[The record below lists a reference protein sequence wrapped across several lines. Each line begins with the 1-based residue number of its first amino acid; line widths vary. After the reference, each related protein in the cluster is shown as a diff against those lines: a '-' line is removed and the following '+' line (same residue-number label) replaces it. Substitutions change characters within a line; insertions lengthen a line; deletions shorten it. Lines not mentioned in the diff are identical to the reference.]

1 MLSHL
6 RAMPF
11 MRSGRVSASPSHT
24 AIGLVMLAALA
35 VPARSETPIRYV
47 GSARVW
53 ILSSGEFSYVLGVN
67 ERGELQSI
75 YWGQHIWRD
84 QDWTAAKS
92 HPQWDGV
99 DPSTNTTPEEYPGWG
114 GLRFFE
120 PCLKATLGGG
130 VRDVVLKYASHEIH
144 GDELV
149 VTMKD
154 IGGGL
159 TVDLRYRVYPE
170 GIISKHSVIRNSSS
184 AVATIESAQSGAWL
198 LPAADGYHLSYL
210 SGRWGEETLYTRE
223 EIHRGSKVIES
234 RRGSTSNQFNPWFA
248 IDGPE
253 PASEENGAVWFGA
266 LGWSGSWKIVVE
278 QTPHR
283 DLRITGGYN
292 DFDFY
297 YPLRP
302 GESLTTP
309 PFYAGFTSHG
319 FGEASRLLHRFELAR
334 ILPRSSAAHPRP
346 VLYNSW
352 EATGFAVDE
361 PGQSALAEKAAQI
374 GVERFVMDDGWFGA
388 RDSSRAGLGDWTPN
402 PKKFPNGLKPLIDN
416 VKRLGMDF
424 GLWVEPEMVN
434 PDSALY
440 RAHPDWVLN
449 FPGRPRSEARN
460 QLVLN
465 LSRDDVKEY
474 VFAALDRL
482 VSENAIAFL
491 KWDLNRN
498 FSEPGWPEAPT
509 AEQRTIW
516 VRHVNN
522 YYEVIDRLRAKH
534 PKLEIES
541 CASGGGRV
549 DLGVLTRTEEVWPSD
564 NTDAFDRLS
573 IQYGYSHAYTP
584 KTMMA
589 WVTDVPSMD
598 GRSESLQYRFLVAMM
613 GSLGIGSNL
622 TKWSPDEFR
631 IASKMI
637 AAYKNIR
644 STVQEGALYRLLA
657 PGKGP
662 LTASQ
667 YVAPDG
673 NQAVLFAFLHAQQY
687 GRPAPA
693 IRLRGLDEHAL
704 YRVQAIEGRLREES
718 GAISGAYLMNRGL
731 TPMLRGEFDA
741 AAFLIERV
749 NQ

>member
-1 MLSHL
+1 
-6 RAMPF
+6 MPSNSLVP
-11 MRSGRVSASPSHT
+11 RSGRLASQT
-24 AIGLVMLAALA
+24 ALSLLFLAALA
-35 VPARSETPIRYV
+35 IPARSEEPIRYI

-53 ILSSGEFSYVLGVN
+53 VINSGEASYVFGVN
-67 ERGELQSI
+67 QRDELQSI
-75 YWGQHIWRD
+75 YWGKRIWRD
-84 QDWTAAKS
+84 QDWSAVKS
-92 HPQWDGV
+92 YPQWDGV

-120 PCLKATLGGG
+120 PCLKATFADG
-130 VRDVVLKYASHEIH
+130 VRDVVLKYASHEIR
-144 GDELV
+144 GDELI
-149 VTMKD
+149 VTLKD

-159 TVDLRYRVYPE
+159 AVDLRYKVYSG
-170 GIISKHSVIRNSSS
+170 GILSKS
-184 AVATIESAQSGAWL
+184 AVVRNTSNAVVTLESAQSGAWL
-198 LPAADGYHLSYL
+198 LPAADDYHLSYL
-210 SGRWGEETLYTRE
+210 AGRWGEETLYTRE
-223 EIHRGSKVIES
+223 PIHRGSKVLES

-253 PASEENGAVWFGA
+253 EAGEEHGNVWFGA
-266 LGWSGSWKIVVE
+266 LGWSGSWKITVE

-292 DFDFY
+292 DFDFS
-297 YPLRP
+297 YPLKP
-302 GESLTTP
+302 GGSLTTP
-309 PFYAGFTSHG
+309 PFYAGFTDRG
-319 FGEASRLLHRFELAR
+319 FGGASRLFHRFQLEH
-334 ILPRSSAAHPRP
+334 ILPRSSAGHPRP

-361 PGQSALAEKAAQI
+361 PGQTALARKAAEI

-388 RDSSRAGLGDWTPN
+388 RNSSLAGLGDWTPN
-402 PKKFPNGLKPLIDN
+402 SKKFPNGLKPLIDN
-416 VKRLGMDF
+416 VKGLGMDF

-434 PDSALY
+434 PNSDLY

-474 VFAALDRL
+474 VFASLDKL
-482 VSENAIAFL
+482 VSENDIAFL

-498 FSEPGWPEAPT
+498 FSEPGWPEAPL
-509 AEQRTIW
+509 AEQKTLWI
-516 VRHVNN
+516 RHVNN
-522 YYEVIDRLRAKH
+522 YYEVIDRLRARH

-598 GRSESLQYRFLVAMM
+598 QRSEPLQYRFLVAMM
-613 GSLGIGSNL
+613 GSLGIGSNV
-622 TKWSPDEFR
+622 TKWGPEELR
-631 IASKMI
+631 TASRMI
-637 AAYKNIR
+637 ALYKRIWG
-644 STVQEGALYRLLA
+644 TVQKGDLYRLLA
-657 PGKGP
+657 PGEGS
-662 LTASQ
+662 LSANQ
-667 YVAPDG
+667 YVSHDG
-673 NQAVLFAFLHAQQY
+673 KQAVLFAFLHAQQY
-687 GRPAPA
+687 GRQAPA
-693 IRLRGLDEHAL
+693 IHLQGLDEQAL
-704 YRVQAIEGRLREES
+704 YRVQVAEGRIAETPETL
-718 GAISGAYLMNRGL
+718 SGAYLMNHGL
-731 TPMLRGEFDA
+731 TPVLKGEFDA
-741 AAFLIERV
+741 AAVVLERLDK
-749 NQ
+749 

>member
-1 MLSHL
+1 
-6 RAMPF
+6 
-11 MRSGRVSASPSHT
+11 VSAV
-24 AIGLVMLAALA
+24 ALAALA
-35 VPARSETPIRYV
+35 IPVRGEAPIRFID
-47 GSARVW
+47 SAKVW
-53 ILSSGEFSYVLGVN
+53 VLSGGNASYVLGVN
-67 ERGELQSI
+67 ERNELQSV
-75 YWGQHIWRD
+75 YWGKRIWRD
-84 QDWTAAKS
+84 QDWTVVKS
-92 HPQWDGV
+92 SPQWDGV

-120 PCLKATLGGG
+120 PCLKATLAGG
-130 VRDVVLKYASHEIH
+130 VRDVVLEYAAHDIR
-144 GDELV
+144 GDELS

-159 TVDLRYRVYPE
+159 AVELRYRIYPN
-170 GIISKHSVIRNSSS
+170 GVLSKSSVIRNASN
-184 AVATIESAQSGAWL
+184 AVVTIESAQSGAWQ
-198 LPAADGYHLSYL
+198 LPAAEGYHLSYL
-210 SGRWGEETLYTRE
+210 AGRWGEETLYTRE
-223 EIHRGSKVIES
+223 PIHRGSKVIES

-253 PASEENGAVWFGA
+253 EAGEEHGNVWFGA
-266 LGWSGSWKIVVE
+266 LGWSGSWKIAVE

-292 DFDFY
+292 DFDFS
-297 YPLRP
+297 YPLKP
-302 GESLTTP
+302 GESLSTP
-309 PFYAGFTSHG
+309 PFYAGFTDHG
-319 FGEASRLLHRFELAR
+319 FGEASRLMHRFQLEH
-334 ILPRSSAAHPRP
+334 ILPRPSAGHPRP

-361 PGQSALAEKAAQI
+361 PGQTALARKAAEI

-388 RDSSRAGLGDWTPN
+388 RDSSLAGLGDWVPN
-402 PKKFPNGLKPLIDN
+402 PKKFPHGLKPLIDN
-416 VKRLGMDF
+416 VKSLGMDF

-434 PDSALY
+434 SDSDLY
-440 RAHPDWVLN
+440 RAHPDWVLS

-465 LSRDDVKEY
+465 LSREDVKEY
-474 VFAALDRL
+474 VLASLDKL
-482 VSENAIAFL
+482 VSENEIAFL

-498 FSEPGWPEAPT
+498 FSEPGWQEAPP
-509 AEQRTIW
+509 AEQKTIW

-522 YYEVIDRLRAKH
+522 YYDVIDRLRARH

-598 GRSESLQYRFLVAMM
+598 QRSEPLEYRFLVAMM

-622 TKWSPDEFR
+622 TKWNPEEVQVASRMVALYKR
-631 IASKMI
+631 I
-637 AAYKNIR
+637 R
-644 STVQEGALYRLLA
+644 GTVQEGQLYRLLA
-657 PGKGP
+657 PVDGSLSANEYVSQNGK
-662 LTASQ
+662 
-667 YVAPDG
+667 
-673 NQAVLFAFLHAQQY
+673 QAVLFAFLHAQQY
-687 GRPAPA
+687 GRLAPS
-693 IRLRGLDEHAL
+693 IHLRGLAETAV
-704 YRVQAIEGRLREES
+704 YRVGVVEGKIAEKQETF
-718 GAISGAYLMNRGL
+718 SGAYLMNHGL
-731 TPMLRGEFDA
+731 TPSLKGEFDA
-741 AAFLIERV
+741 AAVVLERLD
-749 NQ
+749 

>member
-1 MLSHL
+1 MFSNSLV
-6 RAMPF
+6 R
-11 MRSGRVSASPSHT
+11 RGRRLASR
-24 AIGLVMLAALA
+24 AALSLLLLTA
-35 VPARSETPIRYV
+35 LPVLARGEVPIRYID
-47 GSARVW
+47 SAKVW
-53 ILSSGEFSYVLGVN
+53 ILSGGETSYVFGVN
-67 ERGELQSI
+67 QRDELQSI
-75 YWGQHIWRD
+75 YWGKRVWRD

-92 HPQWDGV
+92 YPQWDGV

-159 TVDLRYRVYPE
+159 AVDLHYRVYPE
-170 GIISKHSVIRNSSS
+170 GVIGKHSVIRNISS
-184 AVATIESAQSGAWL
+184 AVVTIESAQSGAWL

-210 SGRWGEETLYTRE
+210 SGRWGEETLYTHE
-223 EIHRGSKVIES
+223 PIHRGSKVIES

-253 PASEENGAVWFGA
+253 QASEENGPVWFGA
-266 LGWSGSWKIVVE
+266 LGWSGSWKITVE

-292 DFDFY
+292 DFDFS
-297 YPLRP
+297 YPLKP

-319 FGEASRLLHRFELAR
+319 FGEASRQFHRFQLAR
-334 ILPRSSAAHPRP
+334 ILPRSSAGHPRP

-361 PGQSALAEKAAQI
+361 PGQTALAEKAAQI

-440 RAHPDWVLN
+440 RAHPDWALN

-474 VFAALDRL
+474 VFAALDKL
-482 VSENAIAFL
+482 VSENDIAFL

-498 FSEPGWPEAPT
+498 FSEPGWPEAP
-509 AEQRTIW
+509 ASEQKTIW
-516 VRHVNN
+516 IRHVNN

-534 PKLEIES
+534 PNLEIES

-549 DLGVLTRTEEVWPSD
+549 DLGVLKRTEEVWPSD

-622 TKWSPDEFR
+622 TKWNADEVKL
-631 IASKMI
+631 ASKMI
-637 AAYKNIR
+637 ATYKRIR
-644 STVQEGALYRLLA
+644 GTVQEGDLYRLLA
-657 PGKGP
+657 PGEGQ
-662 LTASQ
+662 LAANQ
-667 YVAPDG
+667 YVARDG
-673 NQAVLFAFLHAQQY
+673 KQAVLFAFLHAQQF
-687 GRPAPA
+687 GRQASA
-693 IRLRGLDEHAL
+693 IHLRGLDESRAVSSAGGRGASVGRSRHRQWRLADEPRRHAVAA
-704 YRVQAIEGRLREES
+704 RRLRRS
-718 GAISGAYLMNRGL
+718 RDRA
-731 TPMLRGEFDA
+731 
-741 AAFLIERV
+741 
-749 NQ
+749 

>member
-1 MLSHL
+1 MNMSWNSLVSHNTRREAL
-6 RAMPF
+6 CCAATLPLLL
-11 MRSGRVSASPSHT
+11 
-24 AIGLVMLAALA
+24 LVAFAL
-35 VPARSETPIRYV
+35 PARGEEPIRYV
-47 GSARVW
+47 DSAKIW
-53 ILSSGEFSYVLGVN
+53 ILSVGETSYVFGVN

-75 YWGQHIWRD
+75 YWGRRIWRD
-84 QDWTAAKS
+84 QDWTAARAY
-92 HPQWDGV
+92 PQWDGV

-130 VRDVVLKYASHEIH
+130 VRDVVLKYARHEIH
-144 GDELV
+144 NDELI
-149 VTMKD
+149 VTLQD

-159 TVDLRYRVYPE
+159 AADLHYRVYPE
-170 GIISKHSVIRNSSS
+170 GIIAKSAIIRNTSS
-184 AVATIESAQSGAWL
+184 AVVTLESAQSGAWL
-198 LPAADGYHLSYL
+198 LPVADGYHLSYL
-210 SGRWGEETLYTRE
+210 AGRWGEETLLTRE
-223 EIHRGSKVIES
+223 PVHRGSKVIES

-253 PASEENGAVWFGA
+253 PASEENGPVWFGA
-266 LGWSGSWKIVVE
+266 LGWSGSWKITVE

-292 DFDFY
+292 DFDFS
-297 YPLRP
+297 YPLKP
-302 GESLTTP
+302 GESLATP

-319 FGEASRLLHRFELAR
+319 FGEASRRFHRFQLNR
-334 ILPRSSAAHPRP
+334 ILPRSSADRPRP

-352 EATGFAVDE
+352 EATGFAVNED
-361 PGQSALAEKAAQI
+361 GQTALAEKAAQI

-388 RDSSRAGLGDWTPN
+388 RNSSRAGLGDWTPN
-402 PKKFPNGLKPLIDN
+402 PQKFPHGLTPLIEN

-474 VFAALDRL
+474 VFASLDKL
-482 VSENAIAFL
+482 VSENDIAFL

-509 AEQRTIW
+509 GEQKTIW
-516 VRHVNN
+516 VRHVHN
-522 YYEVIDRLRAKH
+522 YYEIIDRLRAKH
-534 PKLEIES
+534 PRLEIES

-549 DLGVLTRTEEVWPSD
+549 DLGVLTRTEETWPSD

-622 TKWSPDEFR
+622 TKWGPDELK
-631 IASKMI
+631 IAAQMI

-644 STVQEGALYRLLA
+644 GTVQEGALYRLLA
-657 PGKGP
+657 PGDGP
-662 LTASQ
+662 LSANQ
-667 YVAPDG
+667 YVAHDG
-673 NQAVLFAFLHAQQY
+673 RQAVLFAFLHAQQY
-687 GRPAPA
+687 GRQVPA
-693 IRLRGLDEHAL
+693 IHLRGLDEQAL
-704 YRVQAIEGRLREES
+704 YRVWAFEGHLAEKLDTL
-718 GAISGAYLMNRGL
+718 SGAYLMNRGL
-731 TPMLRGEFDA
+731 TLTLKGDYDA
-741 AAFLIERV
+741 AAILLERADR
-749 NQ
+749 